1 MEEARRQVTPSAAGN
16 PPVPDR
22 ESLLAAARVA
32 AQAAYAPYSRF
43 RVGAVVLADDGRLF
57 SGCNVENASYGL
69 CLCAERN
76 ALASAIAAGARRF
89 TAVAVT
95 CLDASPAL
103 GPEGRSPCGACRQ
116 WLLELAPDATI
127 HLDGI
132 ERPWTS
138 RELLPLGFVLNP
150 SQP

>member
-1 MEEARRQVTPSAAGN
+1 MEEDRRQVTTSPAGN
-16 PPVPDR
+16 PPLPDR

-32 AQAAYAPYSRF
+32 AQAAYAPYSKF
-43 RVGAVVLADDGRLF
+43 RVGAVVLTDDGRLF

-95 CLDASPAL
+95 CLDACPAL

-116 WLLELAPDATI
+116 WLLELADSGTI

-132 ERPWTS
+132 D
-138 RELLPLGFVLNP
+138 VDND
-150 SQP
+150 